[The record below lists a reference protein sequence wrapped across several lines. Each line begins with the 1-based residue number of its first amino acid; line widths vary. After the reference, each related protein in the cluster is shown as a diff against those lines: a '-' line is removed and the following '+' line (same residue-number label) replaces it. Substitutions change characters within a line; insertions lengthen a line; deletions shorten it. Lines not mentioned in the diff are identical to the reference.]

1 MFFNF
6 LRKINWIISQFHS
19 LIYKL
24 SINDYDISYLR
35 YKTLFIVSKVL
46 FRLTDG
52 FEKVDL
58 NGLRLKCVKNFVVW
72 IKEKMVRFEWKVYE
86 SLWMMW

>member
-1 MFFNF
+1 
-6 LRKINWIISQFHS
+6 
-19 LIYKL
+19 
-24 SINDYDISYLR
+24 
-35 YKTLFIVSKVL
+35 L

-86 SLWMMW
+86 SL